1 MAPLRTWLQGPSG
14 RRVAVILAAVVIAA
28 AGAVAT
34 LFALLQSSDSP
45 AAAHPTVETATGAA
59 TAAGSSPPPT
69 APASPTAGDIRFAGL
84 LDGAPM
90 TESEW
95 LARKDT
101 LPLAVMV
108 DNSPSAYPQSGLD
121 RADLVYEAFV
131 EGGITRFMAVFWRQD
146 ADAVSPVRSARTPF
160 VVWASELGALY
171 GHAGGAVTGNEANAI
186 GQIYDWNVRDLDA
199 FLPVSDV
206 AYYRSSDRYAP
217 YNLVGVT
224 KKLRTAAASL
234 AYGGPSTLAP
244 WRFKADGEGTASAPA
259 VGAFEVNFQERRYA
273 ASVIQWHWDET
284 SRSWLRYQSGGQ
296 HKDAVTGRPL
306 AFKNVI
312 VMRVPW
318 DVVDFSGHVLLQ
330 QFGEGPATVF
340 LDGRAI
346 EGTWRKKDRLDRTRF
361 YDRQGL
367 EIALNRGPIFIEAAG
382 PASLVTTAARAADLP
397 PIPPYEPPIATGPG
411 DDEPAPVASPSPSA
425 SASPRASASP
435 SASASRTA
443 VSSPTATATPTVRGT
458 PTPPTTPTPTPI
470 IVER

>member
-1 MAPLRTWLQGPSG
+1 MAPLRTWLEGPAG
-14 RRVAVILAAVVIAA
+14 RRTAVILVAVVIAA
-28 AGAVAT
+28 GGAAAT
-34 LFALLQSSDSP
+34 LFALLQSSGDP
-45 AAAHPTVETATGAA
+45 AAANPSPGSATAGSTALPTLTATA
-59 TAAGSSPPPT
+59 T
-69 APASPTAGDIRFAGL
+69 ASPTADDVRFAGL

-146 ADAVSPVRSARTPF
+146 ADQVSPVRSARTPF
-160 VVWASELGALY
+160 VIWASELGALY

-206 AYYRSSDRYAP
+206 AYYRSSERYAP

-234 AYGGPSTLAP
+234 AYAGPSTLAQ

-273 ASVIQWHWDET
+273 SSVIQWHWDEA
-284 SRSWLRYQSGGQ
+284 SRSWLRFQSGGQ
-296 HKDAVTGRPL
+296 HKDAVTGKQL

-330 QFGEGPATVF
+330 QIGEGPATVF

-346 EGTWRKKDRLDRTRF
+346 EGTWRKKDRLGRTRF
-361 YDRQGL
+361 YDRQGV

-382 PASLVTTAARAADLP
+382 PASIVQTAARAAELP
-397 PIPPYEPPIATGPG
+397 PIPAYEPPIATGPG
-411 DDEPAPVASPSPSA
+411 DDEPLPAVSPSPSA
-425 SASPRASASP
+425 SASPRPPASP
-435 SASASRTA
+435 SAPPSRTA
-443 VSSPTATATPTVRGT
+443 VSSATVPTATPTPRGT

-470 IVER
+470 VVER